1 MCMPAHMLCK
11 YLCLSISVTFNIVC
25 EISTNLNSFS
35 FLRHIYNGVSFYFFQ
50 VTFRKKL
57 VNFSYHW
64 YSKPSLNY
72 PFSTVWIFPV
82 LLTLN
87 YFCTDTYSNFPNY
100 LLRNFTNILF
110 IYVTLYLILSQCFL
124 CLFLCSFPINTVAFY
139 HLEFCPFHYVLWG
152 EGGKTDQNMVY
163 ILYLFSG
170 ALPFHLEPLLCFQRT
185 GAINMPWIPLQT
197 LWDKT
202 RLQSYWVKFLLL
214 LSFQRLCEFIGPVW
228 ALSSHP
234 WWCFLSQKKSCPT
247 SSPAIISGL
256 VSLAQGLNESKKK
269 KKSLLWLLGRAL
281 NLLWKWCQFSE
292 NVGQAETQ
300 WEGWKFFKC
309 LSFSFPGITPSVWI
323 NSHFSKS
330 EKKKNPNSPCISL
343 WT

>member
-1 MCMPAHMLCK
+1 MKFPLH
-11 YLCLSISVTFNIVC
+11 
-25 EISTNLNSFS
+25 LNSFS

-50 VTFRKKL
+50 MTFRKKL

-87 YFCTDTYSNFPNY
+87 YFCMDIYSNFPNY

-110 IYVTLYLILSQCFL
+110 ISVTLYLILSQCFL

-139 HLEFCPFHYVLWG
+139 HLEFCLFHYVLWG

-269 KKSLLWLLGRAL
+269 KSLLWLLGRAL

-300 WEGWKFFKC
+300 CEGWKIFKC
-309 LSFSFPGITPSVWI
+309 LSFSFPDITPSVWM
-323 NSHFSKS
+323 NFELFPFLSKS
-330 EKKKNPNSPCISL
+330 EKKKKIPIPLDVFPCEPS
-343 WT
+343 

>member
-1 MCMPAHMLCK
+1 MDYSLPGSSVHG
-11 YLCLSISVTFNIVC
+11 ISQARIQEWEGSHSC
-25 EISTNLNSFS
+25 QQ
-35 FLRHIYNGVSFYFFQ
+35 FQ
-50 VTFRKKL
+50 
-57 VNFSYHW
+57 
-64 YSKPSLNY
+64 PSLNY

-139 HLEFCPFHYVLWG
+139 HLEFCPFRYVLWG

-214 LSFQRLCEFIGPVW
+214 LSFQRLCEFIGQIIYHLV
-228 ALSSHP
+228 L
-234 WWCFLSQKKSCPT
+234 CVFLSMN
-247 SSPAIISGL
+247 A
-256 VSLAQGLNESKKK
+256 
-269 KKSLLWLLGRAL
+269 
-281 NLLWKWCQFSE
+281 
-292 NVGQAETQ
+292 
-300 WEGWKFFKC
+300 
-309 LSFSFPGITPSVWI
+309 
-323 NSHFSKS
+323 
-330 EKKKNPNSPCISL
+330 
-343 WT
+343 